1 MVQLAAIEPRDKF
14 SFRHYETIKLKM
26 SSHSEKYQ
34 KFKVRQRTVSSLIKE
49 YEGTI
54 PFEIDEFQISAFNA
68 IENDKNVL
76 VSAPTG
82 SGKTLIADFGIFVTL
97 KRNLRSI
104 YTTPV
109 KALSNQ
115 KYRELVERYGTKDV
129 GLLTGDNAINKD
141 APIVVMTTEV
151 LRNMIY
157 EDIEKT
163 ANIGLVVM
171 DEVHYLAD
179 RNRGVVWEEV
189 LILLP
194 KEVVIVALSATVS
207 NATEI
212 GSWLESIRGTTEV
225 VVEVNRPVP
234 LEQFVVTKNELITL
248 FEPKDPKIINKH
260 LVRIHQAAQIRRSS
274 KYKKGQHT
282 SVIPSQE
289 TVIKHLQNAN
299 LLPAIYFIFSRRQCD
314 VAVENLLSSKISL
327 LNSQEQIDCEKY
339 IEGVLVALE
348 GEDWALLGLDRW
360 QLAVRRGFAS
370 HHAGLLPVI
379 KETTEKLFQEGL
391 LKLVFATD
399 TLALGINMPARS
411 VVLDKLDKWNGE
423 THELLSAAEYTQI
436 TGRAGRRGIDSRG
449 ASVICFSRASD
460 PRYLSNLATNRAF
473 YLESSFQPR
482 YNMVCGLLEKRTID
496 QTEQLLEKSLAQFQA
511 KGKVKKLV
519 SRLASEEE
527 VLNKYLA
534 NTECHLGDVGEYLA
548 LVKSLSVAQKRNQP
562 NWEVIKNAIK
572 HHPCHGC
579 KDREA
584 HLRWGERAS
593 KLERQIASLR
603 RDISRDTSGIKRVYK
618 NVLTVLDHFDYL
630 DMKSKNEPLSQK
642 GLLLTKIHSEQ
653 DLILSEAIS
662 RGVLHG
668 LKPAELVSLL
678 SGLTYESRID
688 QDIEYW
694 LPNELLNERADE
706 LISLAHEISQFEHSH
721 ELFFTPEP
729 DFSFSQPVFM
739 WANGSSLRK
748 VMKLSGLSA
757 GDFVRSMKQNIDLL
771 GQLSALSDEEISQ
784 CAKAALVLINRGVVA
799 QEFVSPTNE
808 FIDENEIEIEE
819 LVVES

>member
-1 MVQLAAIEPRDKF
+1 MI
-14 SFRHYETIKLKM
+14 
-26 SSHSEKYQ
+26 SHSEKYK
-34 KFKVRQRTVSSLIKE
+34 KFKDRQSLSDLIRE
-49 YEGTI
+49 YESTI
-54 PFEIDEFQISAFNA
+54 PFDLDDFQVKAFTS
-68 IENDKNVL
+68 IEQDRNVL

-82 SGKTLIADFGIFVTL
+82 SGKTLVADFGIYATQ
-97 KRNLRSI
+97 KRGLRSI
-104 YTTPV
+104 YTTPI

-115 KYRELVERYGTKDV
+115 KYRELIDRFGSERV

-157 EDIEKT
+157 EDFDRT
-163 ANIGLVVM
+163 SDIGLVVM

-207 NATEI
+207 NASEV
-212 GSWLESIRGTTEV
+212 GEWLTAIRGITDV
-225 VVEVNRPVP
+225 VVEDKRPVP
-234 LEQFVVTKNELITL
+234 LEQYVVTKNEIMPL
-248 FEPKDPKIINKH
+248 FEKEASSTINKN
-260 LVRIHQAAQIRRSS
+260 LIRIHQAAQMRRSS
-274 KYKKGQHT
+274 KYKKPAHT
-282 SVIPSQE
+282 SVIPTQE
-289 TVIKHLQNAN
+289 SVIRHLQKSN
-299 LLPAIYFIFSRRQCD
+299 LLPSIYFIFSRRQCD
-314 VAVENLLSSKISL
+314 VAVENLLTSKINL
-327 LNSQEQIDCEKY
+327 LTTEEIEKT
-339 IEGVLVALE
+339 EKFVETVLLALE
-348 GEDWALLGLDRW
+348 GEDWNLLGVDRW
-360 QLAVRRGFAS
+360 QMAVRRGFSS

-423 THELLSAAEYTQI
+423 THELLSAGEYTQI

-449 ASVICFSRASD
+449 ASVICFSRATD

-482 YNMVCGLLEKRTID
+482 YNMVCGLLERRTIE
-496 QTEQLLEKSLAQFQA
+496 QTEKLLEKSLAQFQA
-511 KGKVKKLV
+511 KKKVKKWVLQV
-519 SRLASEEE
+519 EKESE
-527 VLNKYLA
+527 VLAKYLA
-534 NTECHLGDVGEYLA
+534 NTSCHLGDISEYLA

-562 NWEVIKNAIK
+562 NWDVIKSAISS
-572 HHPCHGC
+572 HPCHGC

-584 HLRWGERAS
+584 HLRWGERAN
-593 KLERQIASLR
+593 KLERQIASLK
-603 RDISRDTSGIKRVYK
+603 RDVSRDTSGIKRVYK
-618 NVLTVLDHFDYL
+618 NVLAVLNHFDYL
-630 DMKSKNEPLSQK
+630 DSKSQSESLTSK

-662 RGVLHG
+662 RGVLND
-668 LKPAELVSLL
+668 LKPAELVSLI
-678 SGLTYESRID
+678 SGLTYESRLD
-688 QDIEYW
+688 QELEYW

-706 LISLAHEISQFEHSH
+706 LLSIAHEISQV
-721 ELFFTPEP
+721 ELRNELSFTIEP
-729 DFSFSQPVFM
+729 DFSFAQPVYL
-739 WANGSSLRK
+739 WANGADLRK

-771 GQLSALSDEEISQ
+771 GQLAAIGDNEIAQ
-784 CAKAALVLINRGVVA
+784 TAKKALVLINRGVVA
-799 QEFVSPTNE
+799 QEFIMPLEEINE
-808 FIDENEIEIEE
+808 
-819 LVVES
+819 

>member
-1 MVQLAAIEPRDKF
+1 LN
-14 SFRHYETIKLKM
+14 T
-26 SSHSEKYQ
+26 HSEKYQ
-34 KFKVRQRTVSSLIKE
+34 KFKQRQQNVSDLIKE
-49 YEGTI
+49 YEVTV
-54 PFEIDEFQISAFNA
+54 PFELDEFQILAFGA

-82 SGKTLIADFGIFVTL
+82 SGKTLIADFGIYVT
-97 KRNLRSI
+97 KRRKLRSI

-115 KYRELVERYGTKDV
+115 KYRELVERYGSKDV

-141 APIVVMTTEV
+141 AAIVVMTTEV

-157 EDIEKT
+157 EDQDKIT
-163 ANIGLVVM
+163 DIGLVVM

-207 NATEI
+207 NAKEV
-212 GSWLESIRGTTEV
+212 GSWLESIRGATDV
-225 VVEVNRPVP
+225 VVEEKRPVP
-234 LEQFVVTKNELITL
+234 LEQFIVTKNDIIPL
-248 FEPKDPKIINKH
+248 FEPDSTIAINKN
-260 LVRIHQAAQIRRSS
+260 LIRIHQAAQIRRSS

-289 TVIKHLQNAN
+289 AVIRHLQKAN
-299 LLPAIYFIFSRRQCD
+299 LLPSIYFIFSRRQCD
-314 VAVENLLSSKISL
+314 VAVENLITSKISL
-327 LNSQEQIDCEKY
+327 LSSQEVVECEKY
-339 IEGVLVALE
+339 IENVLQALE
-348 GEDWALLGLDRW
+348 GEDWNLLGVDRW
-360 QLAVRRGFAS
+360 QMAVRRGFAS

-449 ASVICFSRASD
+449 ASVICFSRATD

-482 YNMVCGLLEKRTID
+482 YNMVCGLLERRTIE
-496 QTEQLLEKSLAQFQA
+496 QTEKLLEKSLAQYQA
-511 KGKVKKLV
+511 KQKVKKLV
-519 SRLASEEE
+519 SRLTNEEE
-527 VLNKYLA
+527 VLAKYLS
-534 NTECHLGDVGEYLA
+534 NTECHLGDVAEYLG
-548 LVKSLSVAQKRNQP
+548 LVKSLAVAQKRNQP

-579 KDREA
+579 KDRET
-584 HLRWGERAS
+584 HLRWGERAN

-603 RDISRDTSGIKRVYK
+603 RDISRDTSGVKRVYK
-618 NVLTVLDHFDYL
+618 NVLTVLDHFGYL
-630 DMKSKNEPLSQK
+630 DMKSQDHPLNAK
-642 GLLLTKIHSEQ
+642 GVLLTKIHSEQ

-668 LKPAELVSLL
+668 LKPAELVSLI
-678 SGLTYESRID
+678 SGLTYESRVD
-688 QDIEYW
+688 QEIEYW

-706 LISLAHEISQFEHSH
+706 LISIAHEISQFETTHD
-721 ELFFTPEP
+721 LFFTLEP
-729 DFSFSQPVFM
+729 DFTFSQTVFM
-739 WANGSSLRK
+739 WANGASLRK
-748 VMKLSGLSA
+748 VMKLASLSA

-771 GQLSALSDEEISQ
+771 GQISNLDDEEIST
-784 CAKAALVLINRGVVA
+784 CAKEALKLINRGVVA
-799 QEFVSPTNE
+799 QEFVLPNDDVIAEDSSQIDLPVSP
-808 FIDENEIEIEE
+808 
-819 LVVES
+819 L